1 MKRVVVSTSSSSL
14 NYLNVPHDVRLIPF
28 HIIIDGQDYLD
39 IRDIDTPKLSK
50 MINQNPKLNV
60 KTSPPTEQE
69 IFELFKNLHQEGYTE
84 VLLCTI
90 SSAISNSHKIF
101 DRLKAKYV
109 GYMDIYVYDTKTL
122 NIDEGA
128 LAFEADLMMKEG
140 WSLREIITRL
150 DELRKHSL
158 FMFTLS
164 ELDFII
170 RNKKLSAPAGFV
182 ANLFGIKP
190 VMWVND
196 EGLVVPREKIR
207 KMERSLRYMTEE
219 VLAHIAGKDAFIY
232 IADTSMGKY
241 TAIFKELLANEY
253 GLRNIPVIHV
263 STVSLANHGT
273 AGVGIGVY
281 YGEVPRLT
289 KYLRQP
295 VGV

>member
-1 MKRVVVSTSSSSL
+1 MKRVVVSTSSFSL
-14 NYLNVPHDVRLIPF
+14 NYLNVPHDIRIIPF
-28 HIIIDGQDYLD
+28 HVIIDGQDYLD
-39 IRDIDTPKLSK
+39 IQDIDTPTLSR
-50 MINQNPKLNV
+50 MLNQNPKLQV

-69 IFELFKNLHQEGYTE
+69 ILDLFENLRQEGYTE
-84 VLLCTI
+84 VLICTI
-90 SSAISNSHKIF
+90 SSAISDSHQMF

-109 GYMDIYVYDTKTL
+109 GYMNIYVYDTKTL

-140 WSLREIITRL
+140 RSLREIITRL
-150 DELRKHSL
+150 DELRKHRL

-170 RNKKLSAPAGFV
+170 RNKKLSAPAGFI

-196 EGLVVPREKIR
+196 EGFITPKEKIR
-207 KMERSLRYMTEE
+207 TVERSLRYITEE
-219 VLAHIAGKDAFIY
+219 VLTRISDKDAFIY
-232 IADTSMGKY
+232 IADTTMGAN
-241 TAIFKELLANEY
+241 TAMFKELLASEY
-253 GLRNIPVIHV
+253 RLRNVPVIHV

-273 AGVGIGVY
+273 TGLGLGVY
-281 YGEVPRLT
+281 YGEMPRLT

-295 VGV
+295 IGI